1 MIILQTKDHYKI
13 ARYLSED
20 VGLFSSDIK
29 RLAFITGSIFPDI
42 NLLSYFKGK
51 GSLGHSYS
59 KREKEINKAIEYFK
73 DNRTITAYFRL
84 GVALHYIQ
92 DSFTFP
98 HNEHAGIS
106 AFSHLSYESKLHN
119 LLCGYLYSQSD
130 VHRNLNCSVIYA
142 IKMLHEKYCCAKSC
156 AHKDLA
162 YIIVL
167 SRAVISGLAQKNDV
181 LPIIQY
187 AD

>member
-20 VGLFSSDIK
+20 VGLFNTEIK
-29 RLAFITGSIFPDI
+29 RLAFIAGSIFPDI
-42 NLLSYFKGK
+42 NLFSYIKGK

-59 KREKEINKAIEYFK
+59 RREKEIYNAIESFM
-73 DNRTITAYFRL
+73 DNRTIYAYFRL

-98 HNEHAGIS
+98 HNEHAGIR
-106 AFSHLSYESKLHN
+106 ALSHLSYENKLHN

-130 VHRNLNCSVIYA
+130 VPRNINCNA
-142 IKMLHEKYCCAKSC
+142 ISAIRKLREKYCCVKSC
-156 AHKDLA
+156 AHNDLA
-162 YIIVL
+162 YIIVS
-167 SRAVISGLAQKNDV
+167 SRAVMATLAQNKTA
-181 LPIIQY
+181 Y
-187 AD
+187 CR